1 MWLKE
6 RQQILIVCTAVLM
19 TVGFVFLRYVPL
31 KRKVAAVE
39 LRYHQ
44 AHNDITEAAVHRQQ
58 LPQLK
63 RQLSE
68 LRESCGNYE
77 ERIPSERELGV
88 FLHTIARLMNKHN
101 LKEQLIQPGTE
112 AGSGDL
118 KLIPINMQCRGK
130 LSEIFEFY
138 ESLKGLDRLVRI
150 EGVSLS
156 NDKDFTGNIKMQM
169 KAAVY
174 YRPESEQ
181 G

>member
-31 KRKVAAVE
+31 KKKVAAVE
-39 LRYHQ
+39 SRYLQ
-44 AHNDITEAAVHRQQ
+44 VHNDITEAAVHRQQ

-63 RQLSE
+63 HQLGE

-77 ERIPSERELGV
+77 QRIPGERELGV
-88 FLHTIARLMNKHN
+88 FLHTIARLMNRHN
-101 LKEQLIQPGTE
+101 LKEQLIQPGAE
-112 AGSGDL
+112 AGCGDL

-138 ESLKGLDRLVRI
+138 KSLKELDRLVRI

-156 NDKDFTGNIKMQM
+156 NDKDFTGNIKMQT

-174 YRPESEQ
+174 YRPECEQ